1 MWKKQ
6 DDAQPEFPSKQR
18 LDAAKLL
25 GDALGESS
33 MNQDFQKGD
42 LAADSKQVV
51 TENSDQALPSQ
62 TMKTYTEAEKEF
74 TKSATAFME
83 HLPLLA
89 KARDAYAEAIKA
101 STEMRRV
108 LDAGDQ
114 DLRTLMTH
122 LEQKIDLQELKSA
135 TDKKPPEAA
144 RLETMKGADEGRGRA
159 FKWP

>member
-42 LAADSKQVV
+42 LAADSQQGV

-62 TMKTYTEAEKEF
+62 TMKTYTEAVKEF

-114 DLRTLMTH
+114 DLRTL
-122 LEQKIDLQELKSA
+122 
-135 TDKKPPEAA
+135 
-144 RLETMKGADEGRGRA
+144 
-159 FKWP
+159 